1 MTPTHVAAGETEKNR
16 ELENVFGSRIDS
28 TTKELDVE
36 NERKGGIRVDFST
49 RDLHTTRADMLFPRM
64 GTAGGSAVPH

>member
-1 MTPTHVAAGETEKNR
+1 M
-16 ELENVFGSRIDS
+16 FGSRIDS
-28 TTKELDVE
+28 TTRELDVE

-49 RDLHTTRADMLFPRM
+49 CDLHTTRADMLFPGM